1 MECLLSVI
9 KVFSECFVFM
19 NLLPWVGGVFVLLV
33 GCICALE
40 FNYYLGRW
48 SVCKVLVGCFQ
59 SVLCSLCSDSDCL

>member
-40 FNYYLGRW
+40 FNYYLGRL
-48 SVCKVLVGCFQ
+48 SVC
-59 SVLCSLCSDSDCL
+59 